1 MIGCIALCTISQNT
15 VASTTYYVSSSSGD
29 DANDGKSPAKPWQH
43 LWKVYLKS
51 ISTNSFRPGDS
62 ILLKRGDQWRGQIRL
77 QAHGAEHRPIMIGA
91 YGQGQKPLLYGETER
106 TLWEVV
112 AGHDGLYT
120 TELDQGSILGAIV
133 QNGKILRATR
143 PASGLERTAETDS
156 FLATLRRG
164 EVAGQSGSR
173 LWVRVGDD
181 ELPSATVHVFRLAG
195 VSLAES
201 SYVRVENLDIRQFYS
216 GMDIEKSQHVT
227 IQHNDVH
234 DVLGI
239 GIYLRL
245 ENSDCMVES
254 NTVYRSGN
262 TALYNLKGS
271 RNTFRDNW
279 VSHVD
284 STILGMKVNGDAMGI
299 GLQESQQTVVEYNY
313 FAHSG
318 GIDFYFEQG
327 STIRYNY
334 LDRVRSAGAPHGV
347 DLNVYGNIYN
357 LGAAEGKQGA
367 RGINAVATG
376 SGTVRVFNNTIFNAS
391 MFFLKGSSATGGK
404 VEFSDNLAASTV
416 AGPAMT
422 SFGPNVTSN
431 HNCFS
436 APGVP
441 TFQYYG
447 GMFPSLSAYQIA
459 SGLDR
464 DSVFSDPQFVVA
476 SPRAPLDFRI
486 SAKSGC
492 NSAALSVSSP
502 LLSETGT
509 YDHDRELPTNRV
521 IGALRVDANAD
532 QDRRAGQSCT
542 AHCFGT
548 SFRVSGGVYLL
559 TLKFGPDVVNRAKE
573 FSFQVNGREEE
584 ADFASSAPAASLD
597 AGAQSFLVRPECNSI
612 VVQPDVDTDTSVVTE
627 VDIERFDTSHGDGLQ
642 VIPW

>member
-1 MIGCIALCTISQNT
+1 M
-15 VASTTYYVSSSSGD
+15 VASTTYYISSSSGD
-29 DANDGKSPAKPWQH
+29 DANEGKSPAKPWQH

-51 ISTNSFRPGDS
+51 ISANPFAPGDS

-77 QAHGAEHRPIMIGA
+77 QAHGEEQWPIVIGA
-91 YGQGQKPLLYGETER
+91 YGQGQRPLLYGENER
-106 TLWEVV
+106 TLWEAVT
-112 AGHDGLYT
+112 GHEGLYT
-120 TELDQGSILGAIV
+120 TDLDQGSILGAIV
-133 QNGKILRATR
+133 QNGTILRVTR
-143 PASGLERTAETDS
+143 PASGLERTEETDS

-164 EVAGQSGSR
+164 ELAGQSGSR
-173 LWVRVGDD
+173 LWVRVGDG
-181 ELPSATVHVFRLAG
+181 ELPSATIHVFRLAG
-195 VSLAES
+195 VSLAKS

-216 GMDIEKSQHVT
+216 GMDIEKSQRVT
-227 IQHNDVH
+227 IQHNDVQ

-284 STILGMKVNGDAMGI
+284 STILGIKVNGDAMGI

-318 GIDFYFEQG
+318 GIDFYFERN

-334 LDRVRSAGAPHGV
+334 LDRVRSAGAPHGE

-357 LGAAEGKQGA
+357 LGAAEGKPGA

-376 SGTVRVFNNTIFNAS
+376 PETIKVFSNTILNAS
-391 MFFLKGSSATGGK
+391 MFFLKGSSAKGGK
-404 VEFSDNLAASTV
+404 VEFSNNLAASTV
-416 AGPAMT
+416 AGPTMT
-422 SFGPNVTSN
+422 SFGTNVTSN

-441 TFQYYG
+441 TFQYG
-447 GMFPSLSAYQIA
+447 GAMFSSLSAYQTA
-459 SGLDR
+459 SGLDH
-464 DSVFSDPQFVVA
+464 DSVFADPQFEVR
-476 SPRAPLDFRI
+476 SPRTPLDFRI
-486 SAKSGC
+486 SAKSRC
-492 NSAALSVSSP
+492 NSAASSVSST
-502 LLSETGT
+502 LLSETDT
-509 YDHDRELPTNRV
+509 YDHDHELTTDRV
-521 IGALRVDANAD
+521 IGALRVDPDAGQTD
-532 QDRRAGQSCT
+532 HGGRAGT

-548 SFRVSGGVYLL
+548 SFHVSGGVYLL
-559 TLKFGPDVVNRAKE
+559 TLKFAPDVLNHATK
-573 FSFQVNGREEE
+573 FSFQINGWEEGAE
-584 ADFASSAPAASLD
+584 FAPSAPDASLD
-597 AGAQSFLVRPECNSI
+597 ASVRFLVRPEGNLI
-612 VVQPDVDTDTSVVTE
+612 VLQPDADANSSVVTE
-627 VDIERFDTSHGDGLQ
+627 VDIERFDASHGDGLQ